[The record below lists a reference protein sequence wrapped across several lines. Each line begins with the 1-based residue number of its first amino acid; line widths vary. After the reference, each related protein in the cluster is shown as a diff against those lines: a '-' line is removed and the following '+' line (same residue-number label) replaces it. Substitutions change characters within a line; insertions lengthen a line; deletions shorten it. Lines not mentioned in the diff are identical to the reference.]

1 MQKKRTYKY
10 LIINRKNYLVLD
22 KNRAWHVKKKLN
34 INSMKKAIKL
44 FLGTH
49 DFNAFRSSSCG
60 AKSPVRTIKKA
71 VITKKGN
78 KIIEYKGKIIT
89 VKETETNPK
98 FDNDKAIY
106 LFNLNKK
113 YDLDGDFNYNTAR
126 LINHSCDPNCEV
138 DGVGLKLWIYSI
150 KDIKKN
156 EELTYDYGF
165 SFDKDYKN
173 YPCRCGTKKCV
184 GFIVKSES
192 RWRIKKSKKNKSI
205 SK

>member
-1 MQKKRTYKY
+1 M
-10 LIINRKNYLVLD
+10 
-22 KNRAWHVKKKLN
+22 KKLY
-34 INSMKKAIKL
+34 K
-44 FLGTH
+44 
-49 DFNAFRSSSCG
+49 
-60 AKSPVRTIKKA
+60 IKKSKIDNRGLYA
-71 VITKKGN
+71 ATNIKKDA

-113 YDLDGDFNYNTAR
+113 YDLDGDFKYNTAR

-138 DGVGLKLWIYSI
+138 DGVGLKLWIYAV

-165 SFDKDYKN
+165 SFDKDYKDF
-173 YPCRCGTKKCV
+173 PCRCGAKKCV
-184 GFIVKSES
+184 GFIVNSQS
-192 RWRIKKSKKNKSI
+192 RWRIKKSRKRKST

>member
-1 MQKKRTYKY
+1 MRKLYK
-10 LIINRKNYLVLD
+10 
-22 KNRAWHVKKKLN
+22 
-34 INSMKKAIKL
+34 
-44 FLGTH
+44 
-49 DFNAFRSSSCG
+49 
-60 AKSPVRTIKKA
+60 IKKSSIDNRGLYA
-71 VITKKGN
+71 SKDIKKDT

-89 VKETETNPK
+89 IKETETNPK

-113 YDLDGDFNYNTAR
+113 YDLDGDFKYNTAR

-165 SFDKDYKN
+165 SFDKDYKDF
-173 YPCRCGTKKCV
+173 PCRCGSKKCV
-184 GFIVKSES
+184 GFIVNSQS
-192 RWRIKKSKKNKSI
+192 RWRIKKSKKKKSI
-205 SK
+205 NK

>member
-1 MQKKRTYKY
+1 MRKLYK
-10 LIINRKNYLVLD
+10 
-22 KNRAWHVKKKLN
+22 
-34 INSMKKAIKL
+34 
-44 FLGTH
+44 
-49 DFNAFRSSSCG
+49 
-60 AKSPVRTIKKA
+60 IKKSSIDNRGLYA
-71 VITKKGN
+71 SKDIKKDT

-89 VKETETNPK
+89 IKETETNPK

-113 YDLDGDFNYNTAR
+113 YDLDGDFKYNTAR

-165 SFDKDYKN
+165 SFDKDYKDF
-173 YPCRCGTKKCV
+173 PCRCGSKKCV
-184 GFIVKSES
+184 GFIVNSQS
-192 RWRIKKSKKNKSI
+192 RWRIKKSKKKKGINK
-205 SK
+205 

>member
-1 MQKKRTYKY
+1 MKIYKIKKSK
-10 LIINRKNYLVLD
+10 ID
-22 KNRAWHVKKKLN
+22 KNGLYAN
-34 INSMKKAIKL
+34 CN
-44 FLGTH
+44 
-49 DFNAFRSSSCG
+49 
-60 AKSPVRTIKKA
+60 IKKG
-71 VITKKGN
+71 T

-113 YDLDGDFNYNTAR
+113 YDLDGDFKYNTAR
-126 LINHSCDPNCEV
+126 LINHSCDANCEV
-138 DGVGLKLWIYSI
+138 DGVGLKLWIYAV

-165 SFDKDYKN
+165 SFDKDYKDF
-173 YPCRCGTKKCV
+173 PCRCGAKKCV
-184 GFIVKSES
+184 GFIVNSQS
-192 RWRIKKSKKNKSI
+192 RWRIKKSRKRKST